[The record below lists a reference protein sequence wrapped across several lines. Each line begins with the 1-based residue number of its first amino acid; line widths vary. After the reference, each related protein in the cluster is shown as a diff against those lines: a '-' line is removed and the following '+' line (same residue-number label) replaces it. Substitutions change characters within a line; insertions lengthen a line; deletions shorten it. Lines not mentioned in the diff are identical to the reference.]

1 MAGNAFTTAVG
12 NAVDQAKKTV
22 KKYSQAAADLAVVGK
37 TAAGIPAMAEPM
49 NAYNKADALQKRS
62 KKPAGY

>member
-1 MAGNAFTTAVG
+1 MAGNAFTNAIG

-22 KKYSQAAADLAVVGK
+22 KKYSQAASDLAVVGK
-37 TAAGIPAMAEPM
+37 TAAGIPAMSEPM
-49 NAYNKADALQKRS
+49 AAYDKASALQKRS